1 MKKRK
6 SAKRNAENTPSREAR
21 DTPLWK
27 EGNSGRENSPSFMKG
42 WLRDSGV
49 GVANQRIGEKKEKKA
64 KNAQKMDKKRND
76 NSNQQGC

>member
-1 MKKRK
+1 
-6 SAKRNAENTPSREAR
+6 
-21 DTPLWK
+21 
-27 EGNSGRENSPSFMKG
+27 MKG